1 MARSKPRDVILVNDH
16 NDIRETNCP
25 RASQLPGGES
35 GTNSFRAPAAIP
47 SLAELDQ
54 TLRGH
59 LATLL
64 TPHGR
69 NAWLPVS
76 SLISPNSQKLLM
88 STKELFVS
96 LF

>member
-1 MARSKPRDVILVNDH
+1 MRLTVPVAPK
-16 NDIRETNCP
+16 
-25 RASQLPGGES
+25 LPGGES
-35 GTNSFRAPAAIP
+35 GTNSFRATAAIQ

-54 TLRGH
+54 ILRGH
-59 LATLL
+59 LATPL

-76 SLISPNSQKLLM
+76 SLISLNSQKLLM